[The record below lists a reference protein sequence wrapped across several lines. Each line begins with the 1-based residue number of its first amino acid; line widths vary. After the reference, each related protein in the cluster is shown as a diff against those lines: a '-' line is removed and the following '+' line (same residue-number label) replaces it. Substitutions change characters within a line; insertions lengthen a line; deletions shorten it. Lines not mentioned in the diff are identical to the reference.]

1 MNSDHR
7 DLHLLTHSFPTRRY
21 SDLFGFGN
29 INATG
34 KGDGTLPVEFG
45 GLGGRI
51 VGGRIDSRGGGTLA
65 YVGELSNHDLGTM
78 ANFAFGALRSLKY
91 HDLSILL
98 NGDLD
103 GEMVTDIR
111 FGGVGQGE
119 GATPNFL
126 IDQVA
131 KLPFVFNVTIHAPF
145 RLLITSAK
153 GFYDPTVVI
162 EQNLPTLLP
171 EIGRANF

>member
-1 MNSDHR
+1 MRISDW
-7 DLHLLTHSFPTRRY
+7 S
-21 SDLFGFGN
+21 SDVCSS
-29 INATG
+29 
-34 KGDGTLPVEFG
+34 D
-45 GLGGRI
+45 
-51 VGGRIDSRGGGTLA
+51 LA

-91 HDLSILL
+91 DDLSILL

-119 GATPNFL
+119 GATRNFL

-131 KLPFVFNVTIHAPF
+131 KLPFVFNVKIHAPF
-145 RLLITSAK
+145 RQLITSAT
-153 GFYDPTVVI
+153 GFYNPTVVI
-162 EQNLPTLLP
+162 DQNLPTLL
-171 EIGRANF
+171 RAQEQVDAARAGAETHVQPYESEPVP